1 MKKFSTKAIAV
12 LICCIMIISTF
23 VTTSFAADTSGE
35 IIKEKAIS
43 NDTIYSNSLDFSS
56 DEIIPNEQDCELC
69 RTNAHDIVVPD
80 ALIVPDDASINIID
94 STEDFVA
101 SIIYD
106 DSLCINGFISENEI
120 QRPLEDYYDFSSTSR
135 FHIADWA
142 YRSGFITEEEK
153 VDIFCDLI
161 AERNF
166 ENIDCLEG
174 VFDYIQKYQSQNSIS
189 DDLEIK
195 IEQIF
200 KIPSFEKE
208 IDSSTKS
215 IDKEA
220 TYTSTNF
227 TIHYDSSSSSQAD
240 AKAVAEYFE
249 KVRTDYINLGF
260 VTPKLQLFKSTYQV
274 YLDPDPDSDGTAA
287 ASCFMS
293 ATLTNTCASYIVIY
307 NFTGISTAVEERIAH
322 EYFHAIQ
329 NAYNYQT
336 TWFKEACANWGKII
350 VSGTSTTCNGSINS
364 FIDSSYS
371 MDDDSIKYGAVM
383 YPLTI
388 QWKYGTD
395 AIVSIYERY
404 NEHSAFIS
412 DSKLRDV
419 ITLGIRDTGSTE
431 GFVTAYR
438 RMASFMYDTSAWYT
452 SVYAGASNWH
462 DAPHT
467 EYTISTTGT
476 SLVTNS
482 TTTINGSLNY
492 LTSSR
497 YELKLP
503 TGFVGALKIE
513 MTYSDDFGKSQIYT
527 IKKTGGHNV
536 QYVATSSNNTSE
548 YIQTGIGKTVNSVV
562 LVVSNTSEGDSV
574 TFSAKI
580 TLLPTQSNMYFSS
593 NVKHM
598 ERLQY
603 LDAGEVAEYQVTFT
617 TSGSKL
623 LQTFGNKDTKMELY
637 SASGSLLASDDDDGY
652 SLNSLIRYY
661 VTAGNTYTI
670 KVYFYSSSNSG
681 ETKLSITPA
690 FGALND
696 GVETLET
703 YENIYAITNSTNF
716 TWNTFAQTNYS
727 RVITFKAPSAGEY
740 TFEINSDFD
749 TYIYVIDP
757 RSSKPLIINKD
768 YNDDSG
774 EGMNPL
780 LTVELS
786 ANIPY
791 LIIYSAYNPG
801 GLTEQKELSV
811 HIYK

>member
-1 MKKFSTKAIAV
+1 MKKFNVKAIAV
-12 LICCIMIISTF
+12 LVCCVMLISTF
-23 VTTSFAADTSGE
+23 ATTSFAAE
-35 IIKEKAIS
+35 ISEKSIDDKAIS
-43 NDTIYSNSLDFSS
+43 NDTIYSNSLDFLS
-56 DEIIPNEQDCELC
+56 DEFVPNEDGCELC
-69 RTNAHDIVVPD
+69 RTNLHDIVVQD
-80 ALIVPDDASINIID
+80 SLIVSDDASINIVD
-94 STEDFVA
+94 SKDDFVV
-101 SIIYD
+101 SIVHN
-106 DSLCINGFISENEI
+106 DSFCINGFISEDEI
-120 QRPLEDYYDFSSTSR
+120 QMPLEDYYDFSSTSR

-142 YRSGFITEEEK
+142 YRSGFLTEEEK
-153 VDIFCDLI
+153 VNIFCDLI
-161 AERNF
+161 AERKF

-174 VFDYIQKYQSQNSIS
+174 VFDYIQKYKSNNTISTELELKLEEIFQEPSYNETNS
-189 DDLEIK
+189 LTR
-195 IEQIF
+195 
-200 KIPSFEKE
+200 E
-208 IDSSTKS
+208 IDNES
-215 IDKEA
+215 

-227 TIHYDSSSSSQAD
+227 TIHYDSDSSTSAD

-260 VTPKLQLFKSTYQV
+260 TTPKLQLFKSTYQV
-274 YLDPDPDSDGTAA
+274 YLDPDKHSDNYAGM
-287 ASCFMS
+287 CFGS

-307 NFTGISTAVEERIAH
+307 GFNGLNTAVKEVIAH

-350 VSGTSTTCNGSINS
+350 VGGSSTTCNGKINS
-364 FIDSSYS
+364 FIDSSAS
-371 MDDDSIKYGAVM
+371 MDAESTQYGAVM

-395 AIVSIYERY
+395 AIVSIYEKY
-404 NEHSAFIS
+404 NDYSAFIS

-419 ITLGIRDTGSTE
+419 ITLGIQDTGSTE

-452 SVYAGASNWH
+452 SVYSGASGWH

-482 TTTINGSLNY
+482 TTTITDSLNY

-513 MTYSDDFGKSQIYT
+513 MTYSDDSGKSQIYT
-527 IKKTGGHNV
+527 IKNTGVHNV
-536 QYVATSSNNTSE
+536 HYVATSSDNTSE

-562 LVVSNTSEGDSV
+562 LVVSNTSDGDSV

-593 NVKHM
+593 SVKYM

-603 LDAGEVAEYQVTFT
+603 LDAGEVAEYQVTFA

-661 VTAGNTYTI
+661 VTEGNTYTI

-727 RVITFKAPSAGEY
+727 RVITFKAPSADEY

-757 RSSKPLIINKD
+757 RSNSAIVYNVN

-780 LTVELS
+780 LTTYLD

-801 GLTEQKELSV
+801 SPAETRDLTL
-811 HIYK
+811 HIIKS